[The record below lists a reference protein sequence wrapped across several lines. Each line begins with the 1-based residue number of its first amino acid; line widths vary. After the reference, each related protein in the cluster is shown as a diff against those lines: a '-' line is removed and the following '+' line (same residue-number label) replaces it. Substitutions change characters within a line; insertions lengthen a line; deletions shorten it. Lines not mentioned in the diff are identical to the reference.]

1 MSTKNTAKFC
11 MEIISYR
18 QQQLWNLFPNNIKL
32 KPALELLKKKN
43 MKMEM

>member
-32 KPALELLKKKN
+32 KPALLKKKN